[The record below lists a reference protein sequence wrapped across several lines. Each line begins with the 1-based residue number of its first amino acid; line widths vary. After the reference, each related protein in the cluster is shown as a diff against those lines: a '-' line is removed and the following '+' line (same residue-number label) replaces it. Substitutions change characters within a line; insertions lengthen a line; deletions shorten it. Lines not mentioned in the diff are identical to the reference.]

1 MDDQVFADGIGTIS
15 VISGTVRV
23 DLVTYSPTE
32 KDAGGQP
39 AAVFRQQI
47 IMTAESFLAMAE
59 KFQEAA
65 ARLREKLPPAEPRP
79 VEPIVAA
86 PTPMPAPI
94 KPAETPPRPQTIRPF
109 P

>member
-32 KDAGGQP
+32 KDAAGQP

-65 ARLREKLPPAEPRP
+65 IRLREKLPQTEQRPPEPASPPPLPAATKPAEPP
-79 VEPIVAA
+79 Q
-86 PTPMPAPI
+86 
-94 KPAETPPRPQTIRPF
+94 RPQNVRPF